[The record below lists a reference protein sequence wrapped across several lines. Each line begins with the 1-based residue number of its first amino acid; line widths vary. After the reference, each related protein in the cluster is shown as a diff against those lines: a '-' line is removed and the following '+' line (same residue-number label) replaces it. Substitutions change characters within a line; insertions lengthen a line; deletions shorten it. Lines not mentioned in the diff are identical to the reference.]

1 MKANKAFWKSKTFWI
16 NTLIIIGLIAA
27 APEIQALIGLDVAAG
42 LIAFANILL
51 RALTEQPIGLSEVAE
66 YDSRTD

>member
-1 MKANKAFWKSKTFWI
+1 MKANKVFWKSKTFWI

-27 APEIQALIGLDVAAG
+27 APEIQTLIGLDVAAG

-51 RALTEQPIGLSEVAE
+51 RALTDQPIGLSEVAE